1 MGGNTIEK
9 IEKLI
14 EEIVW
19 YIEEGRFEEAQKK
32 LNVLEDKIRE
42 IPPSQAMKIM
52 KSVEYITTLI
62 GKKRLEILQKLSN
75 FQKLS
80 GYRF

>member
-1 MGGNTIEK
+1 VGGNTIEK